1 MKILYHHRISS
12 RDGQYVHIEEL
23 TTALHNAGH
32 EVVTV
37 GPRIAGEQTFGGE
50 SRFVATLKKSL
61 PKALYEL
68 LEFLYSFIDYFHLA
82 RALREHRPDIIYER
96 YNLFWLSGVWA
107 RRRFSIPLISEV
119 NAPLYDER
127 SRYGGLS
134 LKRLA
139 RFTER
144 ASWRG
149 ADRVITITN
158 VLAERIAREG
168 IARKDIVVTPNAI
181 NPSRFSASVDR
192 PTAKRLLGLADFLVI
207 GFVGFARE
215 WHGLDR
221 VIEALSGAGRD
232 DLYFLLVG
240 YGSVCDALKQSAR
253 AKGVE
258 DRVHVT
264 GVMPRDKVAE
274 YVQAFDIALQPAV
287 VDYASPLKLFEY
299 MACGAAIV
307 APDKANIREI
317 LTHERDSL
325 LFDPATPSAF
335 TDAVGRLCRDVDLRA
350 RLGEAARQTIW
361 ERDLTWAH
369 NAETVEGL
377 ARKLA
382 ASGDVGLLSNR
393 NWRDRNV

>member
-23 TTALHNAGH
+23 TAALRNAGH
-32 EVVTV
+32 EIVMV
-37 GPRIAGEQTFGGE
+37 GPRIAGEQAFGDE

-68 LEFLYSFIDYFHLA
+68 LEFFYSFVDYFHLA
-82 RALREHRPDIIYER
+82 RAIRQHRPDIIYER

-127 SRYGGLS
+127 SRYGGVS

-149 ADRVITITN
+149 ADRVVTVTG
-158 VLAERIAREG
+158 VLADRIAREG
-168 IARKDIVVTPNAI
+168 IPRHDIVVTPNGI
-181 NPSRFSASVDR
+181 NPSRFAASTDR
-192 PTAKRLLGLADFLVI
+192 DAAKGSLGLADYLVI

-221 VIEALSGAGRD
+221 VVDVLSSACRN
-232 DLYFLLVG
+232 DLYFIVVG
-240 YGSVCDALKQSAR
+240 DGSVCEALKRSAAAR
-253 AKGVE
+253 GVA
-258 DRVHVT
+258 DRLHIT
-264 GVMPRDKVAE
+264 GVMPRDRVGE

-307 APDKANIREI
+307 APDKANIREV
-317 LTHERDSL
+317 LTDGRDSL
-325 LFDPATPSAF
+325 LFDPADASAF
-335 TDAVGRLCRDVDLRA
+335 TVAVEHLCRETNLRE
-350 RLGEAARQTIW
+350 RLGAAAQQTVH
-361 ERDLTWAH
+361 ERELTWRH
-369 NAETVEGL
+369 NAKTVEML
-377 ARKLA
+377 ARKLLGPDSA
-382 ASGDVGLLSNR
+382 GLVPGQQWRNR
-393 NWRDRNV
+393 NV